1 MDIPTGIG
9 LFIILYYTF
18 TQVCLFY
25 GIDNSSYIIYI
36 TFYLFL
42 FISVL
47 VLPNSY
53 QKMKI
58 V

>member
-18 TQVCLFY
+18 NQLCKFY
-25 GIDNSSYIIYI
+25 GIDTSTFGAYV

-42 FISVL
+42 FVAVL
-47 VLPNSY
+47 VLPNTY
-53 QKMKI
+53 QRFSKS
-58 V
+58 